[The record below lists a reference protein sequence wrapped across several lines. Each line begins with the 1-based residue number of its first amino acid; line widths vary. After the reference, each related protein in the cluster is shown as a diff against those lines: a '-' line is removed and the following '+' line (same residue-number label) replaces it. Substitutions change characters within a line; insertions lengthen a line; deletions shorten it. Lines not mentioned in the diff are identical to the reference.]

1 MVASWLVCLTLDLAV
16 QVPALARDFVL
27 YSWAKHFTLKLPLS
41 TQVYKGVPVNLILGV
56 TLR

>member
-16 QVPALARDFVL
+16 QVPALARDIVL
-27 YSWAKHFTLKLPLS
+27 YSWAKHFTLKVPLS
-41 TQVYKGVPVNLILGV
+41 TQVYRGVPVNLILGV